1 MGVLDGTVAVV
12 AGGTGSVGEG
22 IVYALLSNG
31 ADVVV
36 PCRSEQKRERLEDY
50 VKAVAADRLHL
61 YPALVGDPQ
70 SVEEFR
76 RAVEENF
83 TRVDLAVASLG
94 GWYYG
99 HSLHRM
105 SFEDW
110 NRVMHDHLTTHFLFL
125 RAFVSLFHD
134 RQNQSGTYVMVNGG
148 ESKLPAPDA
157 GVVSI
162 AAAAQKMMSKVL
174 AEESSGTGIKSYS
187 ISIMNP
193 LKTRNRQGNVL
204 DEWVSAEQ
212 LGEYVAQ
219 LYAGNTPRGDQ
230 VSHVLHTVRDLSYS
244 RTATRTRSTAG
255 S

>member
-1 MGVLDGTVAVV
+1 MGVLDGNVAVV

-22 IVYALLSNG
+22 IVRSFLREG
-31 ADVVV
+31 AEVVV
-36 PCRSEQKRERLEDY
+36 PCRSEQKRERLASY
-50 VKAVAADRLHL
+50 VQDVAENRLHL
-61 YPALVGDPQ
+61 YPAIVSDEE
-70 SVEEFR
+70 SVRDFR
-76 RAVEENF
+76 TAVIDNF
-83 TRVDLAVASLG
+83 PRVDLAVASLG

-105 SFEDW
+105 TFEDW

-134 RQNQSGTYVMVNGG
+134 HQNQSGTYIMINGG
-148 ESKLPAPDA
+148 ESKIPAPDS

-174 AEESSGTGIKSYS
+174 AEESSGTSIRSYS

-193 LKTRNRQGNVL
+193 VKTRSRGGNYL

-212 LGEYVAQ
+212 LGRYLAELQARKV
-219 LYAGNTPRGDQ
+219 PRTNQ
-230 VSHVLHTVRDLSYS
+230 VSHILHTVNDLKH
-244 RTATRTRSTAG
+244 AG
-255 S
+255 VAL